1 MIAGGGSHSR
11 GGGGILGLMAQR
23 TYDHILIDADNTIL
37 NFAVCERRILETMAR
52 EFGFMPWTKDGE
64 DLTAAYRRINAALW
78 RDLEQGRIEPEALK
92 VERFRRLIDLL
103 DFTALSRPVAPEFL
117 NMQFIMRLKQCP
129 EVVPTAAPVVA
140 SLAPVV
146 VITNGFADVQRP
158 RLTGSGLLPHIS
170 HVFISEEIGAAK
182 PQRAFFDH
190 VLRELGNPDPARCLV
205 VGDSLSSDI
214 AGGNAAGMDTVWFD
228 RSEMLGE
235 SSPTP
240 GDGQT
245 PTYRITRLVELRAIA
260 GVTAP

>member
-1 MIAGGGSHSR
+1 R
-11 GGGGILGLMAQR
+11 N
-23 TYDHILIDADNTIL
+23 YEHILIDADNTIL
-37 NFAVCERRILETMAR
+37 DFAVCERRILETMAR
-52 EFGFMPWTKDGE
+52 EFGFMPWTVEGE
-64 DLTAAYRRINAALW
+64 DLTTAYRRINVALW
-78 RDLEQGRIEPEALK
+78 HDLEQGDIQPDELK
-92 VERFRRLIDLL
+92 IERFRRLIDLL

-129 EVVPTAAPVVA
+129 DVVPTAAPVVA

-146 VITNGFADVQRP
+146 VVTNGFADVQRP
-158 RLTGSGLLPHIS
+158 RLEGSGLLPHIS

-190 VLRELGNPDPARCLV
+190 VVQTLGNPDPSRCLV

-235 SSPTP
+235 SSPVP
-240 GDGQT
+240 GGGQT
-245 PTYRITRLVELRAIA
+245 PTYRITRLVELREIV
-260 GVTAP
+260 GIN

>member
-1 MIAGGGSHSR
+1 
-11 GGGGILGLMAQR
+11 MAQR
-23 TYDHILIDADNTIL
+23 TYEHILIDADNTIL

-52 EFGFMPWTKDGE
+52 EFGFMPWTVDGE
-64 DLTAAYRRINAALW
+64 DLTAAYRRINTALW
-78 RDLEQGRIEPEALK
+78 RDLEQGLIEADALK

-146 VITNGFADVQRP
+146 VITNGFPDVQRP
-158 RLTGSGLLPHIS
+158 RLEASGLMPHIS

-182 PQRAFFDH
+182 PQPAFFDH

-235 SSPTP
+235 SSPVP
-240 GDGQT
+240 GDEQM

-260 GVTAP
+260 GLNAS